1 MEGRIATSAN
11 NAAVAAAWI
20 PALVFGIPGDAV
32 TAIVLGVFL
41 VYDITP
47 GVELFSSGQ
56 GSFIFAIALVTQLLL
71 IPAGLLGIQFFSQLV
86 RLPRGIV
93 LTSVVVFSVVG
104 AFAMNN
110 SMVDVWVMLA
120 FGLLGL
126 RLENAKVPLAPLIL
140 GMILG
145 PKVEVYLRQGLIAA
159 NGDVSAIVASTV
171 SMVMSFIFILTVLL
185 TLSRQ
190 LVRKKDEVI

>member
-1 MEGRIATSAN
+1 
-11 NAAVAAAWI
+11 
-20 PALVFGIPGDAV
+20 
-32 TAIVLGVFL
+32 
-41 VYDITP
+41 
-47 GVELFSSGQ
+47 
-56 GSFIFAIALVTQLLL
+56 
-71 IPAGLLGIQFFSQLV
+71 
-86 RLPRGIV
+86 
-93 LTSVVVFSVVG
+93 
-104 AFAMNN
+104 MNN

-190 LVRKKDEVI
+190 LVRKRMKSFNANKLLLAWETLQHWVDNKEVRAIAAQNGRFGRCL